1 MDNLE
6 PTINLLNFDR
16 PSLRT
21 YFIALGEKPFHADQI
36 IQWIHQYGHQT
47 FDQMT
52 NLSKKLREYLIQHAE
67 VKPPQLVQEQISQDG
82 TRKWL
87 LQLEDGQ
94 QIETVYIPEK
104 SRGTLC
110 ISSQAGCALKC
121 AFCATGQLGCK
132 RNLTVAEIIGQLWF
146 AVRRLSAEQPD
157 RERIITNVVL
167 MGMGEPLLNFDNVI
181 KATQLMMDTFAY
193 GFSKYRVTL
202 STVGIVPAIDQ
213 LSKISD
219 ISLAVSL
226 HAPTDE
232 IRDQLIPI
240 NRQYPLHALMAAC
253 RRYFETDKRRK
264 VTFEYVMLKGIN
276 DSPAQAKALVKLLQ
290 GIPSKV
296 NLLLFNPVSGVHYE
310 PSTDEAV
317 DAFWAVL
324 TKAGLQTQLRRRR
337 GNDIA
342 AACGQ
347 LAGSVSTNK

>member
-6 PTINLLNFDR
+6 SKINLLNFDR
-16 PSLRT
+16 PSLRA
-21 YFIALGEKPFHADQI
+21 YFTELGEKPFHADQI
-36 IQWIHQYGHQT
+36 IQWIHQQGHQT

-52 NLSKKLREYLIQHAE
+52 NLSKKLRDYLIAHAE
-67 VKPPQLVQEQISQDG
+67 AKPPQLVQEQISQDE

-87 LQLEDGQ
+87 LELDDKER
-94 QIETVYIPEK
+94 IETVYIPEK
-104 SRGTLC
+104 NRGTLC

-132 RNLTVAEIIGQLWF
+132 RNLTVAEIIGQVWF

-181 KATQLMMDTFAY
+181 KATGLMMDTFAY

-232 IRDQLIPI
+232 IRHQIIPV
-240 NRQYPLHALMAAC
+240 NRRYPLSSLMAAC
-253 RRYFETDKRRK
+253 RRYFQADKRRK
-264 VTFEYVMLKGIN
+264 ITFEYVMLKGVN
-276 DSPAQAKALVKLLQ
+276 DSPSHAKALVKLLE

-296 NLLLFNPVSGVHYE
+296 NLLLFNPVSGVDYQ
-310 PSTDEAV
+310 PATDEAV
-317 DAFWAVL
+317 DAFWAIL

-337 GNDIA
+337 GSDIA

-347 LAGSVSTNK
+347 LANRIKD